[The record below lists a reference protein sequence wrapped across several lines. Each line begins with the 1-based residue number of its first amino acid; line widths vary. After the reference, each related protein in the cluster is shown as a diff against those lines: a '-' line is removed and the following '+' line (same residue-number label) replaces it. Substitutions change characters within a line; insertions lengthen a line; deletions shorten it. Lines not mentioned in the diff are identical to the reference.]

1 MFKYLWHYIY
11 SANAIDK
18 LLKCS
23 LQCIDMVVVYTLNKC
38 ENKMIVRRL
47 DGHKA
52 IEEQDNMGLEFR

>member
-1 MFKYLWHYIY
+1 
-11 SANAIDK
+11 
-18 LLKCS
+18 
-23 LQCIDMVVVYTLNKC
+23 MVVVYTLNKC